1 MPQVTIRSNK
11 GTQEKQL
18 QVVSKRILVRERQDR
33 TLKWIFRITGLLVIL
48 VLMGIFFMLLYNS
61 ASFFG
66 SFSPLDFISGSQ
78 WNPSFEQYGI
88 LPLIVST
95 LLVTLGAMV
104 IAIPLGIG
112 TATFLADY
120 CPPRLKAILKP
131 AIEML
136 AAIPSVAIGFLGI
149 VLLGPGIAEVTSQSN
164 GLNALN
170 GSILLAIM
178 ALPTIITVSEDAI
191 SAVPKTY
198 REASLGIG
206 ADRWETIRKVII
218 PAAAPG
224 IIAAIMLGVGR
235 AIGETMTVL
244 MATGNASA
252 FPTGFYDSVR
262 TITATIAIEMGEVP
276 YNTTHY
282 YALYAIAAVL
292 FLMTLAVNLLGEYF
306 VNRFRKYH
314 AL

>member
-1 MPQVTIRSNK
+1 MRETNK
-11 GTQEKQL
+11 REKTDQ
-18 QVVSKRILVRERQDR
+18 
-33 TLKWIFRITGLLVIL
+33 IFRLIFRVTGLLVIA
-48 VLMGIFFMLLYNS
+48 VLGGIFIMLIYNS
-61 ASFFG
+61 LAFFG
-66 SFSPLDFISGSQ
+66 HFSPLDFISGSQ
-78 WNPSFEQYGI
+78 WNPSFDQYGI

-95 LLVTLGAMV
+95 TLVTFGAML
-104 IAIPLGIG
+104 IAVPLGIG
-112 TATFLADY
+112 TATFLSEY
-120 CPPRLKAILKP
+120 CPPKLKAILKP

-136 AAIPSVAIGFLGI
+136 AAVPSVAIGFLGI
-149 VLLGPGIAEVTSQSN
+149 VLLGPGIADVTNQAN

-170 GSILLAIM
+170 GAILLAIM

-191 SAVPKTY
+191 NAVPHTY

-206 ADRWETIRKVII
+206 ADRWETVRKIII

-224 IIAAIMLGVGR
+224 IIAAVMLGVGR

-244 MATGNASA
+244 MATGNAAA
-252 FPTGFYDSVR
+252 FPKGFFDSVR

-292 FLMTLAVNLLGEYF
+292 FFMTLVVNILGEYF
-306 VNRFRKYH
+306 VNRFRKFH